1 MSSEVKEVKVL
12 VVNKGGA
19 LKEMNINSK
28 TLQETLYKTCGFKKK
43 DGFLKH
49 AAWTYGKKKN
59 AILIELWGR
68 DSGGANQENKYE
80 FPPPVDNILFF
91 GMCALVALQ
100 KDNKEYIDLTV
111 ATWKKIYEYL
121 FGGFENLAENEEEDE
136 EEEDELDAI
145 ASHLKTKD
153 GYLKDGF
160 VIEDAIEDANDND
173 DDGESSA
180 STDESSSAAD
190 EEDTES
196 VSTNSSEHEHEH
208 EHDKHDSDHGNAET
222 TEDENESSELSSEEY
237 DYSSDE

>member
-1 MSSEVKEVKVL
+1 MSAQVKEVKVL
-12 VVNKGGA
+12 IVNKGGA
-19 LKEMNINSK
+19 LKEMNMNPR
-28 TLQETLYKTCGFKKK
+28 TLQETLYKTCGFKNTY
-43 DGFLKH
+43 GFLKH
-49 AAWTYGKKKN
+49 AAWTYGRKKN

-100 KDNKEYIDLTV
+100 KDSKEYVDLTV
-111 ATWKKIYEYL
+111 ANWKKIYEYL
-121 FGGFENLAENEEEDE
+121 FGGFENLADNEQEDE
-136 EEEDELDAI
+136 EEEDELDHI

-160 VIEDAIEDANDND
+160 IIEDAIEDANDND

-180 STDESSSAAD
+180 STEESTSAAD
-190 EEDTES
+190 EEES
-196 VSTNSSEHEHEH
+196 ESLSINSSQHEHE
-208 EHDKHDSDHGNAET
+208 KRDSDDGKSSESS
-222 TEDENESSELSSEEY
+222 DDDNESSELSSEEY

>member
-1 MSSEVKEVKVL
+1 MSTEVKEVKVL

-19 LKEMNINSK
+19 LKEMNINPR

-100 KDNKEYIDLTV
+100 KDSKEYIDLTI
-111 ATWKKIYEYL
+111 ANWKKIYEYL
-121 FGGFENLAENEEEDE
+121 FGGFETLAENEQEDE
-136 EEEDELDAI
+136 EEEDELDHI

-160 VIEDAIEDANDND
+160 VLEDAIEDANDND

-180 STDESSSAAD
+180 STDETSSAAD
-190 EEDTES
+190 EEDSES
-196 VSTNSSEHEHEH
+196 LSTNSSEHER
-208 EHDKHDSDHGNAET
+208 DKRDSDDGKSESS
-222 TEDENESSELSSEEY
+222 DDDNESSELSSEEY